1 MRIVFMGS
9 PEFSVPTLQALM
21 DSDHEVV
28 AVYSQPPRAAGRGKK
43 ERPTPVHAL
52 AEAAGLEV
60 RTPLNFKDP
69 KEVAEF
75 AALNADIAV
84 VIAYGLI
91 LPQALLDAPKF
102 GCVNLHASLLPRWRG
117 AAPIHRAIMAGDSE
131 TGVCL
136 MQMEAG
142 LDTGP
147 VLAKVTAPINRQTTT
162 GELHQVL
169 AELSAKLLVENLD
182 QIETLTPVTQADEG
196 VIYAD
201 KISKSESEINW
212 GKSADEVKN
221 HIHGLSPFPGA
232 WSTFRGERIKFHQV
246 ENTVAHADA
255 GNVIDDQFSIAC
267 GSEAI
272 RPITLQR
279 EGKRAMPASEVLRGL
294 EFNIGDHLGE
304 TK

>member
-9 PEFSVPTLQALM
+9 PDFSVPTLSSLIA
-21 DSDHEVV
+21 SGHEIV

-52 AEAAGLEV
+52 AERAGLNV

-69 KEVAEF
+69 KDIAAF
-75 AALNADIAV
+75 DALNADIAI

-91 LPQALLDAPKF
+91 LPQALLDAPRL

-117 AAPIHRAIMAGDSE
+117 AAPIHRAIMAGDFE

-147 VLAKVTAPINRQTTT
+147 VLAKTSTQISEQITT
-162 GELHQVL
+162 GELHNTL
-169 AELSAKLLVENLD
+169 ADISAKLLIDNLD
-182 QIETLTPVTQADEG
+182 QIESLTPVAQSSTG
-196 VIYAD
+196 ILYAE
-201 KISKSESEINW
+201 KISKSESEIDWN
-212 GKSADEVKN
+212 KSAIEVKN

-232 WSTFRGERIKFHQV
+232 WSTYRGERIKFHEV
-246 ENTVAHADA
+246 ELLNDQAEAGCVFDA
-255 GNVIDDQFSIAC
+255 NFSISC
-267 GSEAI
+267 GSGAI

-279 EGKRAMPASEVLRGL
+279 EGKRAMASQEVLRGL
-294 EFNIGDHLGE
+294 EFNIGDQLGE